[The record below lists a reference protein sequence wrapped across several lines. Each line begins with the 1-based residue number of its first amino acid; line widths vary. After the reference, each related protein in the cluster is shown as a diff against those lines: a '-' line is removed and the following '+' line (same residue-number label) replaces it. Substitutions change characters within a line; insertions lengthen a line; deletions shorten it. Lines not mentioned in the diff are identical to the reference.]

1 MCRDT
6 IKVVSYQGGYND
18 WRFLDLCA
26 IKKEHKDQTN

>member
-18 WRFLDLCA
+18 WRFLDLCV
-26 IKKEHKDQTN
+26 IKKRA